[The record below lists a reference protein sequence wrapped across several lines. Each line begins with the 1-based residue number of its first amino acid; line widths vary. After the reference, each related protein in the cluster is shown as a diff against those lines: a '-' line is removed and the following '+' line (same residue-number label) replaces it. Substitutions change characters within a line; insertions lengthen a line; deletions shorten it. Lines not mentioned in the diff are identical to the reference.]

1 MNTKRAR
8 PEASGW
14 CYWWRSVVVVINIV
28 QEVDEGNDKFG
39 TFERFNSN
47 FGVN

>member
-1 MNTKRAR
+1 MDGAT
-8 PEASGW
+8 GGG
-14 CYWWRSVVVVINIV
+14 RSVVVINIV